1 MINMCF
7 LPITG
12 SGHLGSS
19 VIGGGRITTG
29 PSSSTGGV
37 RKGEGDEKTRNE
49 STGDM
54 DRSR

>member
-29 PSSSTGGV
+29 PSSSTGGCSV
-37 RKGEGDEKTRNE
+37 VEGVKQQRILL
-49 STGDM
+49 
-54 DRSR
+54 